1 MVVIEMSNGHEIK
14 IELDEKS
21 APITCANFKKLV
33 ELHDKK
39 LINKYEIID
48 ISLDNL
54 MKK

>member
-33 ELHDKK
+33 EEGFYDGLTFHR
-39 LINKYEIID
+39 IISGFM
-48 ISLDNL
+48 I
-54 MKK
+54 